1 MSIFQYNICR
11 FGSFDKGV
19 AAWFNDTLFK
29 KKSGRATEIFL
40 ATKSRPQRC
49 LNKYKEELN
58 LQRTINSSTVL
69 ILSFKYTIPST
80 FCTNIL
86 SCYKTC
92 RLVVD
97 DLWFTRSNFTTIV
110 MTGSSVITTR
120 EVGPYLRLHFL
131 WLSPQI
137 WQLLCPLNHW
147 WWRSQWFSHTE
158 ADHVAAHAWQLSDWC

>member
-58 LQRTINSSTVL
+58 LQRTSNSSAVL
-69 ILSFKYTIPST
+69 ILSFKYTIPSI

-86 SCYKTC
+86 LDQWNIRMVGRANVCLFQLIYF
-92 RLVVD
+92 L
-97 DLWFTRSNFTTIV
+97 TI
-110 MTGSSVITTR
+110 
-120 EVGPYLRLHFL
+120 
-131 WLSPQI
+131 
-137 WQLLCPLNHW
+137 
-147 WWRSQWFSHTE
+147 
-158 ADHVAAHAWQLSDWC
+158 

>member
-1 MSIFQYNICR
+1 MSIFQYNICS

-58 LQRTINSSTVL
+58 LQRTSNSSTVL
-69 ILSFKYTIPST
+69 ILSFKYTIPSI

-86 SCYKTC
+86 LDQWNIRIIGRANVLSISINIFPYNLGTFLRRYK
-92 RLVVD
+92 
-97 DLWFTRSNFTTIV
+97 NF
-110 MTGSSVITTR
+110 
-120 EVGPYLRLHFL
+120 
-131 WLSPQI
+131 
-137 WQLLCPLNHW
+137 
-147 WWRSQWFSHTE
+147 
-158 ADHVAAHAWQLSDWC
+158 